1 MGQLGISSTSLVTL
15 LGVFGLA
22 LSLALQ
28 DTLSNIAGGLFV
40 LTTKPYKVGDYV
52 EACGM
57 EGTVQYIG
65 FIHTILTPIDNKPI
79 YLPNGPV
86 SKDEIVNYSTQG
98 RRQLELNIGI
108 GYEDDSAAARA
119 LIAQVVQ
126 ADPGWKKGRR
136 LSSKC
141 GSWAPAPCRS
151 KCGPG
156 LLPPI

>member
-1 MGQLGISSTSLVTL
+1 
-15 LGVFGLA
+15 
-22 LSLALQ
+22 
-28 DTLSNIAGGLFV
+28 
-40 LTTKPYKVGDYV
+40 
-52 EACGM
+52 M

-65 FIHTILTPIDNKPI
+65 FIHTILTTIDNKTI

-86 SKDEIVNYSTQG
+86 SKDEIVNYSYQG

-126 ADPGWKKGRR
+126 ADPRGGKRGAAFRQSVGAGPQRR
-136 LSSKC
+136 
-141 GSWAPAPCRS
+141 PDQR
-151 KCGPG
+151 CGPG